1 MEGKGTRLKLR
12 GGIWYVVVQ
21 GNSRGTSTRTGS
33 REQAEQFLAAFIQQR
48 KKDQLNVA
56 EELTID
62 QLLDDYLK
70 EHARPNIAS
79 IEQAEIACDYLR
91 LHFGRDMLIVEILED
106 DIATYIHARRTC
118 ALKRTRD
125 PRPAGDG
132 TIRRELGTLAAA
144 FNHAVK
150 KRRIAATD
158 VPHIAPPSA
167 PPPKVLW
174 LTPADEARVLDA
186 LPQLTEGEG
195 RLSRIYRFVTLALDT
210 AARKEALETL
220 TWRQVDLAG
229 GIIDLNPPGRTQT
242 KKRRPNVPISTRLR
256 GILMRAHEERTSA
269 YVLDHPGSIRRS
281 METLATKLD
290 MEWVTSH
297 VFRHTWATRAA
308 RAGVSMVDIA
318 DFMGDDPPCANET
331 CATFPVEISGQ
342 QGSHDIRSTAQSHG
356 A

>member
-12 GGIWYVVVQ
+12 DGIWYVVVQ

-56 EELTID
+56 EELTVD

-106 DIATYIHARRTC
+106 DIAAYIHARRTC

-174 LTPADEARVLDA
+174 LTPDDEAKLIHA
-186 LPQLTEGEG
+186 MPQPPLEEGG
-195 RLSRIYRFVTLALDT
+195 RLTRIYRFVMLAMDT

-220 TWRQVDLAG
+220 AWNQVDFG
-229 GIIDLNPPGRTQT
+229 SGVINLNPQGRLQT
-242 KKRRPNVPISTRLR
+242 KKRRPIVPLSTRLR
-256 GILMRAHEERTSA
+256 GVLMRAHEEQTSA

-281 METLATKLD
+281 MQTLAAKVG
-290 MEWVTSH
+290 MEWLTSH

-308 RAGVSMVDIA
+308 RAGVTMTDIA
-318 DFMGDDPPCANET
+318 DFLGDDLRTVEKNYRHHSPDFLRGAANWREREK
-331 CATFPVEISGQ
+331 P
-342 QGSHDIRSTAQSHG
+342 
-356 A
+356 